1 MQHLPSRL
9 WKCSIISFKRYHY
22 TCIHT
27 FLWNPLHCA
36 VQERKKKGGK
46 IAAAFWK
53 SLQQQLVCARIRVD
67 TAPTPVMKCLECL
80 IVWQTH
86 WYHKIYGVTFEFLN
100 SLTIFFLKNI
110 DCALTEISKKQKWD
124 FINHSTPLCAMM
136 ATQIPASILIHWC
149 IYSVG
154 VFAEGITLFG
164 HTHFCH

>member
-1 MQHLPSRL
+1 MHTHILMKPTAL
-9 WKCSIISFKRYHY
+9 CSS
-22 TCIHT
+22 
-27 FLWNPLHCA
+27 
-36 VQERKKKGGK
+36 RKKKKEGK

-53 SLQQQLVCARIRVD
+53 SLQQQLVCARICVD

-86 WYHKIYGVTFEFLN
+86 WCHKIYRVTFEFLN

-124 FINHSTPLCAMM
+124 FINHSTPLCTMM